1 MRIAQAQFFNI
12 FLSWENIIRFIT
24 SPEPVQLLNFKMV
37 AILGHLTRIIAG
49 VPVPNTPIVNSA
61 ISFAHDN
68 LATSTFNHVMRSWLY
83 GQAIIN
89 KLPAANISTVDQEA
103 FAVGAI
109 LHDMGL

>member
-1 MRIAQAQFFNI
+1 
-12 FLSWENIIRFIT
+12 
-24 SPEPVQLLNFKMV
+24 MV
-37 AILGHLTRIIAG
+37 AILGHLTRIVAG
-49 VPVPNTPIVNSA
+49 IPVPNTPIVNTA